1 MAAVTGVDPADV
13 QAAFLT
19 MRQALPAVESIE
31 GFLAAQQMSITQ
43 LALSYCDAL
52 VENTAVRTG
61 FFGPFGFNAFD
72 SDVATAFG
80 NGNSTAKNQVV
91 NALYDQMVGL
101 PGTGADLGD
110 APTHEQVKI
119 ELIGYDAGGTEVN
132 TASLFHRM
140 TTGAACGACD
150 AARTRAVIKGMCG
163 AVLGS
168 AAMLV
173 Q

>member
-1 MAAVTGVDPADV
+1 
-13 QAAFLT
+13 
-19 MRQALPAVESIE
+19 MRQALPAVETIQ

-52 VENTAVRTG
+52 VENPTLRTS
-61 FFGPFGFNAFD
+61 FFGPFGFSAFT

-80 NGNSTAKNQVV
+80 SGDSPAKNQVV
-91 NALYDQMVGL
+91 SALYDQMVGL
-101 PGTGADLGD
+101 RGSGADLSD
-110 APTHEQVKI
+110 APTHEQTKI
-119 ELIGYDAGGTEVN
+119 ELIGYNAGGTEVN
-132 TASLFHRM
+132 TSSLFHRM

-150 AARTRAVIKGMCG
+150 AARTRSVIKGMCG